1 MKNFLTGVLLVLVGI
16 LISGLIWLTAA
27 APRGEPVALLPPPTP
42 LPLVVYVTGAVANPG
57 LVTLPPGS
65 RVQDAITEAG
75 GSLPEADLSRT
86 NLAAPLVDG
95 AQITIPSLAANPQV
109 SPPARLVNI
118 NTATADELADLP
130 DIGPVTAQRIVEYRS
145 QFGLFTTLEDLTQ
158 VFGIGPAT
166 LEQIR
171 DLITLGP

>member
-1 MKNFLTGVLLVLVGI
+1 
-16 LISGLIWLTAA
+16 
-27 APRGEPVALLPPPTP
+27 
-42 LPLVVYVTGAVANPG
+42 
-57 LVTLPPGS
+57 
-65 RVQDAITEAG
+65 
-75 GSLPEADLSRT
+75 
-86 NLAAPLVDG
+86 
-95 AQITIPSLAANPQV
+95 PQV